1 MKIGHA
7 NKGKFAEPLDGV
19 GVEKD
24 AIFGAK
30 RTNLGHRL
38 DGAQFVVGGHNAHQH
53 RIRPNCPAHGIR
65 RHTAHAVHREEGNLK
80 PVIIRK
86 IFTGMKHSVMFNGRG
101 DDMPPMRA

>member
-24 AIFGAK
+24 AIFGTK

-38 DGAQFVVGGHNAHQH
+38 DGAQFVVGGHNAH
-53 RIRPNCPAHGIR
+53 
-65 RHTAHAVHREEGNLK
+65 
-80 PVIIRK
+80 
-86 IFTGMKHSVMFNGRG
+86 
-101 DDMPPMRA
+101 